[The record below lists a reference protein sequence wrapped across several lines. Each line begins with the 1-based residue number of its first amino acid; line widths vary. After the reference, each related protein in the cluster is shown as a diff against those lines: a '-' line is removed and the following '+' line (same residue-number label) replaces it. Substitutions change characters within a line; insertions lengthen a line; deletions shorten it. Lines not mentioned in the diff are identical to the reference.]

1 MEDMITGLCPQCG
14 HTLHIPAELASFSC
28 MYCGARLTKEQL
40 AAEPPAAQE
49 ADEDRA
55 AYYDRAVSR
64 LGWCIKNF
72 GGYQKKI
79 MRDVFFEAFETYET
93 GCAPVIQELARGVA
107 PERQTQLLGRAAAA
121 MLDELEASLKEKG
134 FTFTYDDAV
143 AAYLAN
149 KSYSLTYGARNLRRT
164 IQKELED
171 VIATRIIDSYDH
183 PVTQLRAVMKD
194 GAIDLLSL

>member
-28 MYCGARLTKEQL
+28 MYCGTRLTKEQL

-49 ADEDRA
+49 ADEGRA

-79 MRDVFFEAFETYET
+79 MRDVFFEEIETDD
-93 GCAPVIQELARGVA
+93 PVGWVRGLIKGKQVELTVDEKENGDLTVYVVCGGV
-107 PERQTQLLGRAAAA
+107 
-121 MLDELEASLKEKG
+121 S
-134 FTFTYDDAV
+134 
-143 AAYLAN
+143 
-149 KSYSLTYGARNLRRT
+149 
-164 IQKELED
+164 QKILM
-171 VIATRIIDSYDH
+171 TR
-183 PVTQLRAVMKD
+183 L
-194 GAIDLLSL
+194 

>member
-28 MYCGARLTKEQL
+28 MYCGTRLTKEQL

-79 MRDVFFEAFETYET
+79 MRDVFFEEIETDD
-93 GCAPVIQELARGVA
+93 PVGWVRGLIKGKQVELTVDEKENGDLTVYVVCGGV
-107 PERQTQLLGRAAAA
+107 
-121 MLDELEASLKEKG
+121 S
-134 FTFTYDDAV
+134 
-143 AAYLAN
+143 
-149 KSYSLTYGARNLRRT
+149 
-164 IQKELED
+164 QKILM
-171 VIATRIIDSYDH
+171 TR
-183 PVTQLRAVMKD
+183 L
-194 GAIDLLSL
+194 